1 MHNRATA
8 NPSPRVNGDF
18 GAIPYHKKN
27 TQKKKESATA
37 TPCPAHLK
45 LLQGALHNFKAGRR
59 ATPPRLKLGHPDGL
73 PALQCPLVSLRQSL
87 LQRKAPTVSQSQAP
101 FTRSDSFAGN
111 VLMFLAKP
119 NSGVDFI
126 FLSEEIVIFY
136 FYFLRFLVLDAF
148 FFSSQHFIGTAGVK
162 LGFFL
167 RSPPSAFRTEVH
179 YSGFPPRI
187 AVSSRQR
194 GVPPKSL
201 TPFFFR
207 YYCLPTK
214 TKTKQKNSVWTL
226 EAQHL
231 NA

>member
-27 TQKKKESATA
+27 TQKKKKESATA

-73 PALQCPLVSLRQSL
+73 PTLQCPLVSLRQSL

-119 NSGVDFI
+119 NNGVDFI
-126 FLSEEIVIFY
+126 FFIRRNSY
-136 FYFLRFLVLDAF
+136 FYFLRFLMLF
-148 FFSSQHFIGTAGVK
+148 FFPSISSGRRASSWASSCDRHPLPSALKSITAGSR
-162 LGFFL
+162 LGSPFPAAKGAFPQNRSHLFFSL
-167 RSPPSAFRTEVH
+167 LLFANKNKNKIKKFR
-179 YSGFPPRI
+179 
-187 AVSSRQR
+187 
-194 GVPPKSL
+194 
-201 TPFFFR
+201 
-207 YYCLPTK
+207 
-214 TKTKQKNSVWTL
+214 L